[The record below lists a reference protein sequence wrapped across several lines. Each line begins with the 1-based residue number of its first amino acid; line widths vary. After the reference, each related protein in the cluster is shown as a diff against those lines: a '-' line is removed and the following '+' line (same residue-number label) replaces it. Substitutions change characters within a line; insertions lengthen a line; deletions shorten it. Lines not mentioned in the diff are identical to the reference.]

1 MLSVE
6 AALAALVLLA
16 LVLLA
21 LAPAAREPRASPGPP
36 RPSRSISVRPM
47 RKYIVNLDTRADRMA
62 VTVPK
67 LHRFGFRDVE
77 RWPAVDARRMSRAE
91 VDRVVRPDA
100 RAPIWSG
107 VRAEHSELSLGAVGC
122 FLSHLQIWASLAES
136 PDEAALVFEDD
147 TDPTITSEQVDAAL
161 MALPD
166 DWDIVFL
173 GVFGE
178 PYDPARLSIRRVEW
192 FFGTHAYVVR
202 RRCAQKLLARALPMH
217 VQLDSWLSRLSMGG
231 LVRLYAI
238 ANSGWAQN
246 AQVSETDIQTP
257 VLPASQ
263 N

>member
-1 MLSVE
+1 
-6 AALAALVLLA
+6 
-16 LVLLA
+16 
-21 LAPAAREPRASPGPP
+21 
-36 RPSRSISVRPM
+36 M
-47 RKYIVNLDTRADRMA
+47 RKYIINLDTRADRMA

-107 VRAEHSELSLGAVGC
+107 VRAEHCELSLGAVGC
-122 FLSHLQIWASLAES
+122 FLSHLQIWASLAESADES

-161 MALPD
+161 VALPD

-202 RRCAQKLLARALPMH
+202 RLCAQKLLASALPMH

-238 ANSGWAQN
+238 ANSGWTQN
-246 AQVSETDIQTP
+246 AQVNETDIQTP

-263 N
+263 MAPG